1 MVGFGESAMVPQQ
14 VKPSHAVRASHEIN
28 WVVAFLMTTVL
39 IAGVA
44 GVVLALSS
52 GLPNVAI
59 VIGLVTGA
67 VFAGQ
72 AC

>member
-1 MVGFGESAMVPQQ
+1 MVGFGEGAMVPQQ
-14 VKPSHAVRASHEIN
+14 VEPSHAVRASHEIN
-28 WVVAFLMTTVL
+28 WVAAFLMTTVL
-39 IAGVA
+39 IAAVA

-52 GLPNVAI
+52 GMPTVAI
-59 VIGLVTGA
+59 LIALVTGA

>member
-1 MVGFGESAMVPQQ
+1 MVGFGEGAMVPRQ
-14 VKPSHAVRASHEIN
+14 VQPSHAVRASHEIN
-28 WVVAFLMTTVL
+28 WVVAFLMMTVL

-44 GVVLALSS
+44 GVILALSS